1 MVLPISS
8 RAMLPCVLIC
18 LIIDALCLAFSSFV
32 CPQPISTFLT
42 FLPSLVGISVLSIPA
57 PFSGAAVR
65 APISSIT
72 SSHIPY
78 TFFPPQDL
86 FRSSSPSPIII
97 RTSMAWFGCPQEGH
111 EGVGILKQ
119 RELPPILDGNY
130 PSDIALYSS
139 IRLFVRASFVVMSV
153 ILSSIR

>member
-32 CPQPISTFLT
+32 CPQPISTSLHFTKSGWDICFLYPCA
-42 FLPSLVGISVLSIPA
+42 FLRGCRQS
-57 PFSGAAVR
+57 
-65 APISSIT
+65 T
-72 SSHIPY
+72 Y
-78 TFFPPQDL
+78 TFYYFKSHSLYLLSPQDL

-97 RTSMAWFGCPQEGH
+97 RTSMAWFGCTQEGH

-119 RELPPILDGNY
+119 RDLPPILDGNY

-139 IRLFVRASFVVMSV
+139 IRLFVRAFFVVMSV